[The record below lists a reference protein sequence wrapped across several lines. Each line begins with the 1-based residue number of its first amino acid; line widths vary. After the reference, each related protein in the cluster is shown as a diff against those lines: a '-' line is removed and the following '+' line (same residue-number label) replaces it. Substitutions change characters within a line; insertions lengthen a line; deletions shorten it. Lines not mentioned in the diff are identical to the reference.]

1 MLIRLG
7 HSPDA
12 DDAFMFWALAERR
25 VDARG
30 FEFEHVLRDIQTL
43 NEWALEGRLEV
54 TAISLHAY
62 PFVQDR
68 YVLLPHGASMG
79 SGYGPVLVSREPMTK
94 EELRGAEIAV
104 PGKMTTAFLVLRM
117 YLGDFRYRVVPFD
130 EILDRVKSEEAEA
143 GLVIHEGQLTYE
155 AEGLQKVVDLGE
167 WWLLET
173 GLPLPLGANVAR
185 RDLGEAV
192 LRDLSA
198 VLAESIATGLENRG
212 EAMRYAL
219 RFGRG
224 LDPALG
230 DRFVGMYVN
239 DLTQDYGEE
248 GRQAVRELLRRGEAD
263 RSVRVAGPRRLRHV
277 GRSGATG
284 AEI

>member
-12 DDAFMFWALAERR
+12 DDAFMFWALAQDRI
-25 VDARG
+25 DTRG

-79 SGYGPVLVSREPMTK
+79 SGYGPVVVARRSMTK
-94 EELRGAEIAV
+94 EELRDVEIVV
-104 PGKMTTAFLVLRM
+104 PGKMTTAFLVLRL
-117 YLGDFRYRVVPFD
+117 YLGDFRYRVLPFD
-130 EILDRVKSEEAEA
+130 EILEAVRDGEAEA
-143 GLVIHEGQLTYE
+143 GLLIHEGQLTYRE
-155 AEGLQKVVDLGE
+155 EGLEKVVDLGE

-185 RDLGEAV
+185 RDIGEDR

-198 VLAESIATGLENRG
+198 VLAESIAAGLANRE

-219 RFGRG
+219 QFGRG
-224 LDPALG
+224 LDYSLG

-239 DLTQDYGEE
+239 ELTQDYGEE
-248 GRQAVRELLRRGEAD
+248 GRAAVRELLERGEAIGAFD
-263 RSVRVAGPRRLRHV
+263 RVQVDFV
-277 GRSGATG
+277 T
-284 AEI
+284 

>member
-12 DDAFMFWALAERR
+12 DDAFMFWGLAEDR
-25 VDARG
+25 VDTRG

-62 PFVQDR
+62 PFVQER
-68 YVLLPHGASMG
+68 YALLPHGASMG
-79 SGYGPVLVSREPMTK
+79 SGYGPIVVSREPMSK
-94 EELRGAEIAV
+94 DDLRAVEIAV

-117 YLGDFRYRVVPFD
+117 VIGDFAYRVVPFD
-130 EILDRVKSEEAEA
+130 EIADVVKAGAADA
-143 GLVIHEGQLTYE
+143 GLLIHEGQLTYE
-155 AEGLQKVVDLGE
+155 NEGLKKIVDLGE

-185 RDLGEAV
+185 RDLGAER
-192 LRDLSA
+192 LHDLSG
-198 VLAESIATGLENRG
+198 VLSDSISAGLANRA

-219 RFGRG
+219 QFGRG
-224 LDPALG
+224 LDTELG

-239 DLTQDYGEE
+239 ELTQDYGEE
-248 GRQAVRELLRRGEAD
+248 GREAVRELLRRGEAI
-263 RSVRVAGPRRLRHV
+263 
-277 GRSGATG
+277 GAFDCPVQLDFVS
-284 AEI
+284 

>member
-1 MLIRLG
+1 MRIRLG

-12 DDAFMFWALAERR
+12 DDAFMFWALAEER
-25 VDARG
+25 VDRRG

-79 SGYGPVLVSREPMTK
+79 SGYGPVVVSRAPMTK
-94 EELRGAEIAV
+94 AELRDVEIAV

-117 YLGDFRYRVVPFD
+117 YLGDFAHRVVAFD
-130 EILDRVKSEEAEA
+130 EILDAVKDGGAEA
-143 GLVIHEGQLTYE
+143 GLLIHEGQLTYE
-155 AEGLQKVVDLGE
+155 SEGLEKVVDLGE

-185 RDLGEAV
+185 RDLGPDV
-192 LRDLSA
+192 LHELSG
-198 VLAESIATGLENRG
+198 VLADSIAAGLENRA

-219 RFGRG
+219 QFGRG
-224 LDPALG
+224 LDTALG

-239 DLTQDYGEE
+239 ELTQDYGEE
-248 GRQAVRELLRRGEAD
+248 GREAVRELLRRGEAIGAFEQP
-263 RSVRVAGPRRLRHV
+263 VHV
-277 GRSGATG
+277 DFVS
-284 AEI
+284 